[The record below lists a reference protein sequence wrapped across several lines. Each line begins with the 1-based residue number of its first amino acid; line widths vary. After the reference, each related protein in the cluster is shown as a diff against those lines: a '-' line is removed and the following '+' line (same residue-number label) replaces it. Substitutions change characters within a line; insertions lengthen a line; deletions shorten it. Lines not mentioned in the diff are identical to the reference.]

1 MRVRHRIGRIAT
13 RSPFDTPVN
22 LRRACAAVALSLS
35 AVVAAPAIA
44 ADCSTTDA
52 KGNQCIKELY
62 NTTKP
67 DDAGVSHDIAF
78 QNSCDHDVIV
88 DVRRKS
94 GDIVSNEIAAGKQS
108 KLSCVDHEG
117 YSRNCGGF
125 ESWKARCE

>member
-1 MRVRHRIGRIAT
+1 MRARQRIGT
-13 RSPFDTPVN
+13 FDTRFPFHTPA
-22 LRRACAAVALSLS
+22 RFRGACAAAALSLS
-35 AVVAAPAIA
+35 ALLAAPAMA
-44 ADCSTTDA
+44 ACSTTDA

-62 NTTKP
+62 NTTQS

-94 GDIVSNEIAAGKQS
+94 GDIVSNEVAAGKQS

>member
-1 MRVRHRIGRIAT
+1 MRAPHRIGKIDT
-13 RSPFDTPVN
+13 RRPFDTPAP
-22 LRRACAAVALSLS
+22 LRGALALVVLSLS
-35 AVVAAPAIA
+35 AALASPAMAA
-44 ADCSTTDA
+44 CSTTDA

-62 NTTKP
+62 NNTRP
-67 DDAGVSHDIAF
+67 DDAGISHDIAF

-94 GDIVSNEIAAGKQS
+94 GDIVSNEVAGGEQS

-125 ESWKARCE
+125 ESWKARCK